1 MKSTEL
7 KKLIKE
13 AVKEAIG
20 EELKEILLEAVKTPK
35 QTVYENQIGTPTSNV
50 AAPISQEGERKKL
63 RENMMNI
70 LGEMNPGQDTISM
83 NSSHAQGFAP
93 PAYNPGAA
101 NTAGQGSQLPP
112 GEVNMDQIMG
122 LINKK

>member
-7 KKLIKE
+7 KAMIKE

-20 EELKEILLEAVKTPK
+20 EELREILLEAVKAPK
-35 QTVYENQIGTPTSNV
+35 STAQPVTENLGSNLETTPT
-50 AAPISQEGERKKL
+50 PIAKERYASL
-63 RENMMNI
+63 LNGM
-70 LGEMNPGQDTISM
+70 GPGQDSISM
-83 NSSHAQGFAP
+83 NSTHAQGFGQQPGYRP
-93 PAYNPGAA
+93 PASA
-101 NTAGQGSQLPP
+101 NTAGQGSALPP

>member
-7 KKLIKE
+7 KAMIKE

-20 EELKEILLEAVKTPK
+20 EELREILLEAVKAPKSTAQPVTENLASSLKTAPTPIAK
-35 QTVYENQIGTPTSNV
+35 EKYASLLNGM
-50 AAPISQEGERKKL
+50 G
-63 RENMMNI
+63 
-70 LGEMNPGQDTISM
+70 PGQTEISM
-83 NSSHAQGFAP
+83 NSTHAQGYVERPGYRP
-93 PAYNPGAA
+93 PASA
-101 NTAGQGSQLPP
+101 NTTGQGSALPP

>member
-7 KKLIKE
+7 KAMIKQ

-20 EELKEILLEAVKTPK
+20 EELKDILLEAVKAHKSPVQSMNENLTSRVE
-35 QTVYENQIGTPTSNV
+35 TVPSPSAKEKYASLLNSMG
-50 AAPISQEGERKKL
+50 
-63 RENMMNI
+63 
-70 LGEMNPGQDTISM
+70 PGQSQISM
-83 NSSHAQGFAP
+83 NSSNAQAFGASPGYTP
-93 PAYNPGAA
+93 PASA
-101 NTAGQGSQLPP
+101 NTTGQGSALPP